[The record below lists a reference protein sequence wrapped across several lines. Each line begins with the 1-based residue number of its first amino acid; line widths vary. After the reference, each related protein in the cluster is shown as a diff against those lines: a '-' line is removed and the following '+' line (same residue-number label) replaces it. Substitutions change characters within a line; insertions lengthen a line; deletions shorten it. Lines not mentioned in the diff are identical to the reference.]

1 MRGTPSRTVFRDDL
15 KLCGGAFH
23 SENGGAGEYRRRKGV
38 VLDYRIVSEETF
50 LMATFGRHKFPPW
63 GMARGQDDSRN
74 YIKIIRK
81 DGREEVPGKVA

>member
-1 MRGTPSRTVFRDDL
+1 M
-15 KLCGGAFH
+15 
-23 SENGGAGEYRRRKGV
+23 
-38 VLDYRIVSEETF
+38 LDYRIVSEEAF